1 MTTFFSALN
10 TTLLMFTFL
19 LTGYFLKK
27 RELLPASADTVLSRL
42 ENMVFVPALVINT
55 FMARFTLENLSLKW
69 PYIALSLI
77 VAAVTLPL
85 SYLIGRLL
93 GGDEAEERVYRYS
106 TMIPNFSFFGIPLVR
121 GTLGEEALFSYLIFC
136 IPMYVICY
144 SIGTVWLIPS
154 EKGAKMSLKSF
165 CNPICISLLIGI
177 VLGLIGLPLP
187 GFLGTALGQA
197 ADCMGPVA
205 MLLTGFVVAGY
216 GIRRLL
222 SNRKVY
228 IMAAL
233 RLLAIPMV
241 LTAVLRIFVK
251 DPELLLYVLCFLSM
265 PLGLNT
271 IVIPAAYGG
280 DTSTGASCALISSTL
295 AVITIPV
302 LFLLFGF

>member
-1 MTTFFSALN
+1 
-10 TTLLMFTFL
+10 MFTFL

-85 SYLIGRLL
+85 SYLVGRLL

-177 VLGLIGLPLP
+177 VLGLISLPLP

-233 RLLAIPMV
+233 RLLAIPVV

-251 DPELLLYVLCFLSM
+251 DPELLLYVLCFLAM

-302 LFLLFGF
+302 LFLLFGL

>member
-19 LTGYFLKK
+19 LAGYFLKK
-27 RELLPASADTVLSRL
+27 KELLPASADTVLSRL

-251 DPELLLYVLCFLSM
+251 DPELLLYVLCFLAM